1 MSRKVIEE
9 GEADC
14 MSEQADVNFVS
25 SEELPE
31 NRKNNEHEDEN
42 LTGLK
47 YLVQKGKFRPQT
59 YLWTSK
65 TNQGWQFQRDFIRR
79 SLAFV
84 QSRRSNGYQSHI
96 ESSMLNV
103 EAVRNLEV
111 EFMMSEVDL
120 KDPVL
125 LGGDETILPD
135 GQKTTGKFLKVEAF
149 VSHINRPLY
158 AITGTDFAYCHH
170 LSVNFP
176 DSVLSTLFLYV
187 GFPIASSGM
196 NACTFITRIRVIVG
210 SGLAGKAGTTSA
222 VFQ

>member
-1 MSRKVIEE
+1 MPCRVH
-9 GEADC
+9 
-14 MSEQADVNFVS
+14 
-25 SEELPE
+25 
-31 NRKNNEHEDEN
+31 R
-42 LTGLK
+42 
-47 YLVQKGKFRPQT
+47 FRPQT

-125 LGGDETILPD
+125 LGGDESL
-135 GQKTTGKFLKVEAF
+135 
-149 VSHINRPLY
+149 
-158 AITGTDFAYCHH
+158 
-170 LSVNFP
+170 
-176 DSVLSTLFLYV
+176 
-187 GFPIASSGM
+187 
-196 NACTFITRIRVIVG
+196 
-210 SGLAGKAGTTSA
+210 
-222 VFQ
+222 